1 MLRKHLSLLAVV
13 AAILWGCSTAA
24 AQKYAYDS
32 VPGDP
37 LHTRAY
43 TLPNGLKIFM
53 TVNRDEPRIQTYI
66 AVRVGGKNDPAET
79 TGLAHYFEHLMFK
92 GTEQFG
98 TTDYASEKPMLDRI
112 EQLFETYRHTTDS
125 LERRAIYREIDSIS
139 YQASLLAIPNEYDK
153 LMTAIGATGTNAYTS
168 TDVTCYVE
176 NIPSNQIENWARIQ
190 ADRFEHPVIRGFHTE
205 LETIYEEK
213 NMSLTQDSRK
223 LSEAMLT
230 ALFPNHPYGT
240 QTVLGT
246 QEHLKNPSITNV
258 KNYHKQWYVPNNMAI
273 CLSGDFDPDSMVDI
287 ITKYFGHLK
296 PNHNLPALE
305 LKPEQPITA
314 PIEREVVGNEAE
326 RIYLAWRIPG
336 AAHDDIRLLEAA
348 DKVLNNGDCGLIDID
363 INLAQTMLGA
373 GSGLYSMADGGAFL
387 MIGMPKPGQ
396 TLDEVRELLLKEVEK
411 LRAGEFDEN
420 LVKAIAANDKLAL
433 QQALESNDRRADF
446 YVDAFV
452 NGQSLADIVDDF
464 SHIDSVTKDDML
476 AAVRRY
482 IGTDNYAAIYKRQ
495 RPDSSIVKMPKPELT
510 PIATNRDASSAFLLE
525 IQSTTPEPIKPVFVD
540 FSRDLTRI
548 SAKQDTEVLY
558 TFNPSNDLFTLTYI
572 YEKGSGHDLAI
583 DYASDL
589 LSLAGTSDM
598 TPEQIS
604 RAFYDLA
611 CSYRVNSN
619 PRRTYIT
626 LSGLSENMEAAMA
639 LYEKLLDGATVSPE
653 AYSAWVDRVQ
663 QSRDNNKTNQSA
675 NFSRLR
681 NYAVYGPHNPANTL
695 ISTDSL
701 RTIGAEPLLNS
712 LRSLRDL
719 KHRIIYYGKAPQESV
734 IAAVNKLHRT
744 APVLAD
750 APAGE
755 PFRQQLTPETVIYL
769 APYDAKQLY
778 MTQFSNRGESYDAAA
793 EPART
798 LYNEY
803 FGGSMNSIVFQEMR
817 ESRSLAYSAT
827 ATMQKPSRLSMP
839 YTYTA
844 FIATQNDKMMDAI
857 NAFDQIINDMPHSQ
871 AALDLAKQGLDSRLR
886 TERIIKDNIAW
897 AYINAAELGHDSDPR
912 KTLFE
917 KVPALTF
924 DELGKFQRDN
934 IAGRHYNFAILADL
948 DDIDIEALRAMGRVV
963 ILTPEDIFGY

>member
-213 NMSLTQDSRK
+213 NMSLTQDGRK
-223 LSEAMLT
+223 LSEAMLS

-464 SHIDSVTKDDML
+464 RHIDSVTKDDML

-525 IQSTTPEPIKPVFVD
+525 IQNTTPEPIEPVFVD
-540 FSRDLTRI
+540 FSRDLTRL

-639 LYEKLLDGATVSPE
+639 LYEKLLDEATVSPE

-675 NFSRLR
+675 NFSRLS

-827 ATMQKPSRLSMP
+827 AAMQKPSRLSMP

>member
-168 TDVTCYVE
+168 TDVTCYFE

-213 NMSLTQDSRK
+213 NMSLTQDGRK
-223 LSEAMLT
+223 LSEAMLA

-273 CLSGDFDPDSMVDI
+273 CLSGDFDPDCMVDI

-305 LKPEQPITA
+305 LKPEQPITT

-348 DKVLNNGDCGLIDID
+348 DKVLNNGDCGLIDLD

-525 IQSTTPEPIKPVFVD
+525 IQSTTPEPIEPVFVD
-540 FSRDLTRI
+540 FSRDLTRL
-548 SAKQDTEVLY
+548 SAKQDIEVLY

-572 YEKGSGHDLAI
+572 YEKGSGHDIAL
-583 DYASDL
+583 DYVSDL
-589 LSLAGTSDM
+589 LSLSGTSDM

-639 LYEKLLDGATVSPE
+639 LYEKLLDEATVSPE
-653 AYSAWVDRVQ
+653 AYSAWVDRLQ

-675 NFSRLR
+675 NFSRLS

-734 IAAVNKLHRT
+734 IAAVNNLHRT

-817 ESRSLAYSAT
+817 ESRSLAYSAY
-827 ATMQKPSRLSMP
+827 ASMQKPSRLSMP

-857 NAFDQIINDMPHSQ
+857 NAFDQIINDMPRSQ

-917 KVPALTF
+917 KVPSLTF

-963 ILTPEDIFGY
+963 ILTTEDIFGY